1 MNWYLQSAIY
11 AVLPSQLNCFIY
23 FGLYA
28 VVMEVLMKHLGHTET
43 YVAFIYTN
51 VCRLYVIISNTEH
64 FKKYEHLHGP
74 I

>member
-1 MNWYLQSAIY
+1 
-11 AVLPSQLNCFIY
+11 
-23 FGLYA
+23 
-28 VVMEVLMKHLGHTET
+28 MKHLGHTET